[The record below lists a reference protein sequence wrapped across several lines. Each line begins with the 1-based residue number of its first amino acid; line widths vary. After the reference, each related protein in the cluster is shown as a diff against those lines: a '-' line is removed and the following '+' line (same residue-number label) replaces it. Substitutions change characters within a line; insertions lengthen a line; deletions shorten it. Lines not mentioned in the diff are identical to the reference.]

1 MKDNDDHIDEL
12 ARNEINAMQFDF
24 KESYWDEMEAML
36 DGEPKKKRFIWW
48 WFAGAAAV
56 LTVAGAVIWYS
67 PFSKVKNNQITL
79 TEENHQITNQ
89 ENTAVVENER
99 VKEKQLQVQAEKKE
113 VSTEIVISEGVS
125 SDGADHKD
133 SPDKEQSGI
142 YANKSDWIDD
152 QQQEAEV
159 KQSQSVRETDSDVY
173 GVQGT
178 KETEGHV
185 TPDEMNNYSVDV
197 LPVRKIG
204 GDSKEASDPVSV
216 ASTPVKHQWITG
228 VALTGTLGYGTNF
241 QGGSGQGRGMSGSL
255 GLDFTMEYRKFS
267 FKTGLSF
274 GFSSI
279 KGYDYREERI
289 IYGLESVIAIN
300 EVKYNSL
307 LTAELPLMIG
317 YSGRKHSFHA
327 GVGINF
333 LLNAN
338 GRVTAWDKSV
348 NGTNEWGY
356 SNSLRDSWMVG
367 SVEYGYRIATRWKI
381 GVKCT
386 VDLTKRGQLPE
397 IQGGTKLQMWT
408 GAIKF
413 SYLLN

>member
-1 MKDNDDHIDEL
+1 MHDSKQGS
-12 ARNEINAMQFDF
+12 EITIKQRHSTD
-24 KESYWDEMEAML
+24 
-36 DGEPKKKRFIWW
+36 
-48 WFAGAAAV
+48 
-56 LTVAGAVIWYS
+56 GAVTDAYE
-67 PFSKVKNNQITL
+67 V
-79 TEENHQITNQ
+79 Q
-89 ENTAVVENER
+89 E
-99 VKEKQLQVQAEKKE
+99 
-113 VSTEIVISEGVS
+113 
-125 SDGADHKD
+125 ADRSID
-133 SPDKEQSGI
+133 PDKMDRGNT
-142 YANKSDWIDD
+142 YK
-152 QQQEAEV
+152 
-159 KQSQSVRETDSDVY
+159 
-173 GVQGT
+173 
-178 KETEGHV
+178 
-185 TPDEMNNYSVDV
+185 VDV

-204 GDSKEASDPVSV
+204 GDTKEVSDPVNV

-228 VALTGTLGYGTNF
+228 VALTGTLGYGDNF
-241 QGGSGQGRGMSGSL
+241 LGESGQGRGMNGSL

-274 GFSSI
+274 GLSSI

-289 IYGLESVIAIN
+289 IYGLESVIAVN
-300 EVKYNSL
+300 EVKYNNL

-317 YSGRKHSFHA
+317 YSGRKHSIYA

-367 SVEYGYRIATRWKI
+367 AVEYNYRIATRWKI

-397 IQGGTKLQMWT
+397 IQGGKKLQMWN